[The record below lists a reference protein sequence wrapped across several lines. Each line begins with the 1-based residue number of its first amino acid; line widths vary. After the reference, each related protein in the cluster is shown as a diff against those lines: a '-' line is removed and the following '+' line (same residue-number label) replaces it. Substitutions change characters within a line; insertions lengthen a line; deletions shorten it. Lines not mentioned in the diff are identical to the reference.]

1 LIFKT
6 PVFRV
11 ATVADIPQIQ
21 LVRNS
26 VKENVLSNPSV
37 VSNADCQEYLTRRG
51 MGWVCEVDKKI
62 VGFSIADLKDDNVW
76 ALFIDPDYEGK
87 GIGKQLH
94 ELMLAWYF
102 QQNKNSLWLSTA
114 PNTRAERFYR
124 KAGWKEKQKLP
135 NGEIKFELTVDDWRM
150 LNGQLPLQE
159 L

>member
-1 LIFKT
+1 
-6 PVFRV
+6 
-11 ATVADIPQIQ
+11 
-21 LVRNS
+21 
-26 VKENVLSNPSV
+26 
-37 VSNADCQEYLTRRG
+37 

-102 QQNKNSLWLSTA
+102 QQNKDSIWLSTA

-124 KAGWKEKQKLP
+124 KTGWKEKQKLP
-135 NGEIKFELTVDDWRM
+135 SGEIRFELTVDDWRM